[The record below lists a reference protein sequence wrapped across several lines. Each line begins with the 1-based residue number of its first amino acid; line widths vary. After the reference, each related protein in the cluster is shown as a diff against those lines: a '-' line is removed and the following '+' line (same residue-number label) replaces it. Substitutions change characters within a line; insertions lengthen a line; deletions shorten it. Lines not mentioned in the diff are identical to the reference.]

1 MIRAGGF
8 IGIGGRWGVWISLLG
23 VLVAGGCIPVPS
35 ELGGTIPP
43 PDINGDGSVGEEPEP
58 PIDGDNGETMVFDV
72 SISAA
77 SRNVANMTM
86 DATLTVVLSEAGNIE
101 SIEEAT
107 LRDTENT
114 FNGTETV
121 GTVGGVFVT
130 AFEGVDEGPV
140 ASFFD
145 LSVEA
150 DGTVT
155 AQYTASGAGSSDP
168 NVFILPDGDTFR
180 PGEIGVT
187 YRLQTASSYSFR
199 IEGDSVS
206 GELDLNGTPA
216 STAGTSD
223 FYMGTFEGQRR
234 P

>member
-1 MIRAGGF
+1 MIRTGGF
-8 IGIGGRWGVWISLLG
+8 IGVGGRGGVWVSLLG

-58 PIDGDNGETMVFDV
+58 T
-72 SISAA
+72 
-77 SRNVANMTM
+77 
-86 DATLTVVLSEAGNIE
+86 GNIE

-155 AQYTASGAGSSDP
+155 AQYTASGGGSSDP